1 MSHFSTARNLKAD
14 SILEA
19 RTEKIGVMEKVS
31 FGLGDTASNFIWGM
45 TTSYLLFFY
54 TNVYGIS
61 AAAVGTLFLVTRI
74 LDAISNPV
82 MGVIVD
88 RTKSKHGKARPYLLY
103 LSIPLGVLS
112 VLTFI
117 TPDLSSYSGK
127 LIYAYVTYFLLGIC
141 YTAVNLPYGSM
152 LTMMTRDTNEKQKLG
167 SYRTMGMGLGATI
180 VAFCTLPLVDLLG
193 NGNQRLGFPLVM
205 AVYSILGT
213 FMFFLVFKN
222 CKERYTE
229 YKKVGEKHETGKQVM
244 NMFKNKPWVLL
255 AFSCLMQYLGIGAV
269 SSIVIYY
276 AQYVL
281 QVPAM
286 ATVLLVV
293 VNGGNFLG
301 GLIASPIL
309 KRFGNRN
316 GNLLTLGG
324 ALSSFILLV
333 FFGKQVILFTI
344 LMLITYIL
352 MGVSFAAIYAML
364 GDTVDYQEWKFGKK
378 SESLL
383 YSSYSFASLFGIALG
398 SALVG
403 YALGWG
409 GYDPNAITDGA
420 RSMIS
425 IVLFTSGILFTALQI
440 LPLLFYKLDR
450 YHGQILSELNNRRP
464 V

>member
-1 MSHFSTARNLKAD
+1 MSNFLTARSLKANQN
-14 SILEA
+14 LNT
-19 RTEKIGVMEKVS
+19 RTVKIGVMEKVS

-54 TNVYGIS
+54 TDVYGIS
-61 AAAVGTLFLVTRI
+61 AAAVGTLFLITRI

-82 MGVIVD
+82 MGIIVD
-88 RTKSKHGKARPYLLY
+88 RTKSKYGKARPYLLY
-103 LSIPLGVLS
+103 LSVPLGVLS

-117 TPDLSSYSGK
+117 TPDFSYSGK
-127 LIYAYVTYFLLGIC
+127 LIYAYVTYFFLGIC
-141 YTAVNLPYGSM
+141 YTAINLPYGSM
-152 LTMMTRDTNEKQKLG
+152 LTMMTQDTNEKQQLG

-180 VAFCTLPLVDLLG
+180 VAFCTLPLVDFLG
-193 NGNQRLGFPLVM
+193 KGNEQLGFPLTM
-205 AVYSILGT
+205 AIYSILGT
-213 FMFFLVFKN
+213 VMFFLVFKN

-229 YKKVGEKHETGKQVM
+229 YKEVGEKHETGKQVI

-255 AFSCLMQYLGIGAV
+255 AVSCLMQYLGIGAV

-281 QVPAM
+281 QIPAM

-316 GNLLTLGG
+316 GNLLALGG
-324 ALSSFILLV
+324 ALISFILLV
-333 FFGKQVILFTI
+333 FLGKQVIPFTI

-364 GDTVDYQEWKFGKK
+364 GDTVDYQEWKYGKK

-383 YSSYSFASLFGIALG
+383 YSSYSFASLFGIAVG

-403 YALGWG
+403 YALGWA
-409 GYDPNAITDGA
+409 GYDPNAITDGSRNA
-420 RSMIS
+420 IS
-425 IVLFTSGILFTALQI
+425 LILFTSGILFTALQI
-440 LPLLFYKLDR
+440 LPLLFYKLDS
-450 YHGQILSELNNRRP
+450 YHGQILNELNNRRRK
-464 V
+464 